1 LEFLFHQ
8 YSHASAIL
16 VRLDKR
22 LSVNQ
27 PIDPALFETQPSDL
41 ISHNGCL
48 CAGDALRPF
57 LMHAF
62 GGLYLDLDVSCY
74 WSSEPFLLG
83 HDIVFQSEFSGEA
96 DVNNAVVASVPGHPF
111 WNAVIRNITLVVA
124 PSCCQGLG
132 KGPLQSPTFTGNAM
146 VYLGFWVEAGLK
158 TPVHRTLW
166 QQLGGSS

>member
-1 LEFLFHQ
+1 M
-8 YSHASAIL
+8 
-16 VRLDKR
+16 
-22 LSVNQ
+22 NQ
-27 PIDPALFETQPSDL
+27 PIDPALFETQPSVL

-74 WSSEPFLLG
+74 RSSEPFLLG

-111 WNAVIRNITLVVA
+111 WNAVIRNITLVGRALSLPRFREGAFTV
-124 PSCCQGLG
+124 PHFHRECNGISWVLG
-132 KGPLQSPTFTGNAM
+132 RGR
-146 VYLGFWVEAGLK
+146 VEN
-158 TPVHRTLW
+158 
-166 QQLGGSS
+166 SST